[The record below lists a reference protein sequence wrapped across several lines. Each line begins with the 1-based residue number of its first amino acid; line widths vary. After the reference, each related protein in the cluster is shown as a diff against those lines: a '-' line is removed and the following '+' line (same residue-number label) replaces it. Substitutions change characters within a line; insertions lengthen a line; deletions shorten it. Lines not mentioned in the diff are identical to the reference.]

1 MNTGTQPHDRSAGS
15 AATPSGTSGTLDW
28 FVSNF
33 VRDVP
38 GVSHAILVSADG
50 LLMAS
55 NSHLPTDRAE
65 QLAAVTS
72 GLASLS
78 TGAARLFEAGNV
90 RQSIVEMDD
99 GFLLL
104 MGVGNG
110 SYLATLASTSCDI
123 GQVGYEMALLVD
135 RVGKTVDATPRS
147 THGAR

>member
-1 MNTGTQPHDRSAGS
+1 MNTGTQP
-15 AATPSGTSGTLDW
+15 TPSGTSGTLDW

-50 LLMAS
+50 LLMAA
-55 NSHLPTDRAE
+55 NSHLPSDRAE

-110 SYLATLASTSCDI
+110 SYLATLASISCDI

-135 RVGKTVDATPRS
+135 RVGKTVEATPRG

>member
-1 MNTGTQPHDRSAGS
+1 MNTDAQPHGPSASS
-15 AATPSGTSGTLDW
+15 ARATTRTLDW

-33 VRDVP
+33 VRGVP

-55 NSHLPTDRAE
+55 SSHLPADRAE

-78 TGAARLFEAGNV
+78 GGAARLFEAGSV
-90 RQSIVEMDD
+90 RQSMVEMD
-99 GFLLL
+99 GGYLLL

-110 SYLATLASTSCDI
+110 SYLAALSSISCDI
-123 GQVGYEMALLVD
+123 GQVGYEMAVLVD
-135 RVGKTVDATPRS
+135 RVGKTVQATPRAAQ
-147 THGAR
+147 GAR

>member
-1 MNTGTQPHDRSAGS
+1 MNDGTAPHERSAS
-15 AATPSGTSGTLDW
+15 SSTRTLDW

-55 NSHLPTDRAE
+55 SSHLPADRAE

-78 TGAARLFEAGNV
+78 SGAAALFEAGGV
-90 RQSIVEMDD
+90 RQTIIEMDD
-99 GFLLL
+99 GFLLV

-110 SYLATLASTSCDI
+110 SYLAVLASVSCDI
-123 GQVGYEMALLVD
+123 GQVGYEMAVLVD
-135 RVGKTVDATPRS
+135 RVGKTVQATPRA
-147 THGAR
+147 TQGVR

>member
-1 MNTGTQPHDRSAGS
+1 MNPGTQPHDRSASS
-15 AATPSGTSGTLDW
+15 APATTRTLDW

-33 VRDVP
+33 VRGVP

-55 NSHLPTDRAE
+55 SSQLPTDRAE

-78 TGAARLFEAGNV
+78 SGAAQLFEAGNV
-90 RQSIVEMDD
+90 RQSMVEMDD
-99 GFLLL
+99 GYLLL

-110 SYLATLASTSCDI
+110 SYLATLASISCDI
-123 GQVGYEMALLVD
+123 GQVGYEMAVLVD
-135 RVGKTVDATPRS
+135 RVGKSVQATPRA
-147 THGAR
+147 TQGVR

>member
-1 MNTGTQPHDRSAGS
+1 MNADMHSHGWPWERRLRANR
-15 AATPSGTSGTLDW
+15 TLDW
-28 FVSNF
+28 FVANF

-55 NSHLPTDRAE
+55 SSHLPGDRAE

-78 TGAARLFEAGNV
+78 SGAARLFDAGDV
-90 RQSIVEMDD
+90 RQSIIEMDG
-99 GFLLL
+99 GFLLV
-104 MGVGNG
+104 MGVGDG
-110 SYLATLASTSCDI
+110 SYLAVLATISCDI

-135 RVGKTVDATPRS
+135 RVGKTVQATPRA
-147 THGAR
+147 TRAAR

>member
-1 MNTGTQPHDRSAGS
+1 MNAVGQSDDRSTNTAP
-15 AATPSGTSGTLDW
+15 ATTRSLDW
-28 FVSNF
+28 FVSKF

-38 GVSHAILVSADG
+38 GASHAILVSADG

-55 NSHLPTDRAE
+55 SSHLPGDRAD

-78 TGAARLFEAGNV
+78 NGAARLFEAGEV

-99 GFLLL
+99 GYLLL

-110 SYLATLASTSCDI
+110 SYLAALASISCDV

-135 RVGKTVDATPRS
+135 RVGKAVQATPRAAQ
-147 THGAR
+147 GVR

>member
-1 MNTGTQPHDRSAGS
+1 MNNGIQRHRRPDS
-15 AATPSGTSGTLDW
+15 AAPGNTRTLDW

-55 NSHLPTDRAE
+55 STHLPTDRAD

-72 GLASLS
+72 GLASLA
-78 TGAARLFEAGNV
+78 TGAARLFEAGEV
-90 RQSIVEMDD
+90 RQSLVEMDD
-99 GFLLL
+99 GYLLL

-110 SYLATLASTSCDI
+110 SYLAALATISCDV
-123 GQVGYEMALLVD
+123 GQVGYEMAVLVD
-135 RVGKTVDATPRS
+135 RVGKAVEATPRAAQ
-147 THGAR
+147 GV

>member
-1 MNTGTQPHDRSAGS
+1 MNNGI
-15 AATPSGTSGTLDW
+15 PSQGRPANPAPETSRQLDW

-55 NSHLPTDRAE
+55 NSQLPADRAD

-78 TGAARLFEAGNV
+78 SGAARLFEAGDV
-90 RQSIVEMDD
+90 RQSIVEMDE
-99 GFLLL
+99 GYLLL

-110 SYLATLASTSCDI
+110 SYLAALASISCDV
-123 GQVGYEMALLVD
+123 GQVGYEMAVLVD
-135 RVGKTVDATPRS
+135 RVGKVVQATPRV
-147 THGAR
+147 THGVR

>member
-1 MNTGTQPHDRSAGS
+1 MNDGTQGHSRSAS
-15 AATPSGTSGTLDW
+15 ADPATTRTLDW

-55 NSHLPTDRAE
+55 SAHLPPDRAD

-78 TGAARLFEAGNV
+78 TGAARLFDAGGV
-90 RQSIVEMDD
+90 RQSIVEMDE
-99 GFLLL
+99 GYLLL

-110 SYLATLASTSCDI
+110 SYLAALASISSDV
-123 GQVGYEMALLVD
+123 GQVGYEMAVLVD
-135 RVGKTVDATPRS
+135 RVGKAVQATPRAAQ
-147 THGAR
+147 GVP

>member
-1 MNTGTQPHDRSAGS
+1 MNDGIQRHGRSADS
-15 AATPSGTSGTLDW
+15 APATTRTLDW

-55 NSHLPTDRAE
+55 SSHLPTDRAD

-72 GLASLS
+72 GLASLA
-78 TGAARLFEAGNV
+78 TGAARLFDAGDV
-90 RQSIVEMDD
+90 RQSIVEMD
-99 GFLLL
+99 GGYLLL

-110 SYLATLASTSCDI
+110 SYLAALASISCEV
-123 GQVGYEMALLVD
+123 GQVGYEMAVLVD
-135 RVGKTVDATPRS
+135 RVGKAVQATPRA
-147 THGAR
+147 TQGVR

>member
-1 MNTGTQPHDRSAGS
+1 MNIGDQPQGTSAS
-15 AATPSGTSGTLDW
+15 SAPAATRTLDW

-33 VRDVP
+33 VRGVP

-55 NSHLPTDRAE
+55 SSYLPADRAE

-78 TGAARLFEAGNV
+78 GGAARLFEAGNV
-90 RQSIVEMDD
+90 RQSMVEMD
-99 GFLLL
+99 GGYMLL

-110 SYLATLASTSCDI
+110 SYLAALASISCDI
-123 GQVGYEMALLVD
+123 GQVGYEMAVLVD
-135 RVGKTVDATPRS
+135 RVGKTVQATPRA
-147 THGAR
+147 TQGAR

>member
-1 MNTGTQPHDRSAGS
+1 MSNGTQGHGQGAGS
-15 AATPSGTSGTLDW
+15 APVSTRTLDW

-55 NSHLPTDRAE
+55 SANLPTDRAD

-78 TGAARLFEAGNV
+78 SGAAQLFEAGGV

-99 GFLLL
+99 GFLLV
-104 MGVGNG
+104 MGVEDG
-110 SYLATLASTSCDI
+110 SYLAALASISCEI
-123 GQVGYEMALLVD
+123 GQVGYEMAVLVD
-135 RVGKTVDATPRS
+135 RVGKTVQATPRA
-147 THGAR
+147 TQPVR

>member
-1 MNTGTQPHDRSAGS
+1 MNTGTQPDDRTAGS
-15 AATPSGTSGTLDW
+15 ASATKRTLDW

-55 NSHLPTDRAE
+55 NSHLPADRAE

-110 SYLATLASTSCDI
+110 SYLATLASASCDI

-135 RVGKTVDATPRS
+135 RVGKTIQATPRAAQ
-147 THGAR
+147 GV

>member
-1 MNTGTQPHDRSAGS
+1 MNTGTQPQDRS

-55 NSHLPTDRAE
+55 NSHLPADRAE

-110 SYLATLASTSCDI
+110 SYLATLASISCDI

-135 RVGKTVDATPRS
+135 RVGKTVEATPRA
-147 THGAR
+147 THAAR

>member
-1 MNTGTQPHDRSAGS
+1 MNTGTQPHAGSAGS
-15 AATPSGTSGTLDW
+15 APASKRTLDW

-38 GVSHAILVSADG
+38 GVTHAILVSADG

-55 NSHLPTDRAE
+55 NSHLPADRAE

-110 SYLATLASTSCDI
+110 SYLATLASVSCDI

-135 RVGKTVDATPRS
+135 RVGKTVEAAPR
-147 THGAR
+147 GAQGVR

>member
-1 MNTGTQPHDRSAGS
+1 MNIGTQPDGRPASS
-15 AATPSGTSGTLDW
+15 AAVATRTLDW

-33 VRDVP
+33 VRGVP

-55 NSHLPTDRAE
+55 SSHLPADRAE

-78 TGAARLFEAGNV
+78 GGAARLFEAGNV
-90 RQSIVEMDD
+90 RQSMVEMD
-99 GFLLL
+99 GGYLLL

-110 SYLATLASTSCDI
+110 SYLAALASISCDI
-123 GQVGYEMALLVD
+123 GQVGYEMAVLVD
-135 RVGKTVDATPRS
+135 RVGKTIQATPRA
-147 THGAR
+147 TQGAR

>member
-1 MNTGTQPHDRSAGS
+1 MNAGTQPQGRSAS
-15 AATPSGTSGTLDW
+15 PAPTTTRTLDW

-55 NSHLPTDRAE
+55 SSHLPADRAE

-78 TGAARLFEAGNV
+78 SGAARLFEAGNV
-90 RQSIVEMDD
+90 RQSIIEMDD
-99 GFLLL
+99 GYLLV

-110 SYLATLASTSCDI
+110 SYLAALVSISCDI
-123 GQVGYEMALLVD
+123 GQVGYEMAVLVD
-135 RVGKTVDATPRS
+135 RVGKTVQATPRA
-147 THGAR
+147 TQGVR

>member
-1 MNTGTQPHDRSAGS
+1 MTSGTPHHSGSAG
-15 AATPSGTSGTLDW
+15 AAVGTNRTLDW

-55 NSHLPTDRAE
+55 SSHLPPDRAD

-78 TGAARLFEAGNV
+78 NGAARLFEAGNV

-104 MGVGNG
+104 MGVGSG
-110 SYLATLASTSCDI
+110 SYLAALASISCDV

-135 RVGKTVDATPRS
+135 RVGKAVQAAPRATQ
-147 THGAR
+147 GV

>member
-1 MNTGTQPHDRSAGS
+1 MSTGTQ
-15 AATPSGTSGTLDW
+15 LDW

-38 GVSHAILVSADG
+38 GVTHAILVSADG

-55 NSHLPTDRAE
+55 SSHLPADRAD

-78 TGAARLFEAGNV
+78 SGAARLFDAGDV
-90 RQSIVEMDD
+90 RQSIVEMA
-99 GFLLL
+99 GGYLLL

-110 SYLATLASTSCDI
+110 SYLATLASISCDI
-123 GQVGYEMALLVD
+123 GQVGYEMAVLVD
-135 RVGKTVDATPRS
+135 RVGKAVQATPRA
-147 THGAR
+147 TQAVR

>member
-1 MNTGTQPHDRSAGS
+1 MNTGTQPDARSGS
-15 AATPSGTSGTLDW
+15 SASATSGTLDW

-38 GVSHAILVSADG
+38 GASHAILVSADG

-55 NSHLPTDRAE
+55 NSHLPADRAE
-65 QLAAVTS
+65 QLAAVAS

-110 SYLATLASTSCDI
+110 SYLATLTSISCDI

-135 RVGKTVDATPRS
+135 RVGKTIQATPRA
-147 THGAR
+147 TPGTR